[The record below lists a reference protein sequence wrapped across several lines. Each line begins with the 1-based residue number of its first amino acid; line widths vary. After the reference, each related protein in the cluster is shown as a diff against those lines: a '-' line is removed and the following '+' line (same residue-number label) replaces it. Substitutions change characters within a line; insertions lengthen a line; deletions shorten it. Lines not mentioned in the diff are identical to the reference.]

1 MKIQII
7 VGTTRQ
13 GRFSEKAA
21 SYIFQEAK
29 KRKEFKVEL
38 VDLRDYPM
46 PFFEEPVSPKMF
58 EMTHHEYASEVVKKW
73 LAKIAEADGYIIIAA
88 EYNHGYP
95 AVLKNALD
103 FGYKEWIRKS
113 VGFVSYG
120 NSGGARSVEQLREV
134 VIELDMYPIRSAV
147 QIPSDVYMAVRN
159 ETLPVKPELFAPLR
173 KGPVDRIEAFFTDL
187 IWTTKML
194 MSARQ

>member
-7 VGTTRQ
+7 IGTTRQ

-29 KRKEFKVEL
+29 SRKEFEVEL

-46 PFFEEPVSPKMF
+46 PFFDEPISPAMF
-58 EMTHHEYASEVVKKW
+58 EMMKHEYLNEVVKKW
-73 LAKIAEADGYIIIAA
+73 LAKISEADGYIIVTA

-103 FGYKEWIRKS
+103 YGFKEWQKKS

-120 NSGGARSVEQLREV
+120 SSGGARSIEQLRQV
-134 VIELDMYPIRSAV
+134 VVELGMVQIKNAI
-147 QIPSDVYMAVRN
+147 QIPSDVYMAVRG
-159 ETLPVKPELFAPLR
+159 EPIPVKPELFAPLR
-173 KGPVDRIEAFFTDL
+173 NGRVDRVEVFFSDL

-194 MSARQ
+194 MSARK

>member
-21 SYIFQEAK
+21 SYIYQEAK
-29 KRKEFKVEL
+29 TRKEIEAEI

-46 PFFEEPVSPKMF
+46 PFFDEPTSPAMF
-58 EMTHHEYASEVVKKW
+58 EVMKHEYTNEFVKKW
-73 LAKIAEADGYIIIAA
+73 LAKIAEADGYIIITA

-95 AVLKNALD
+95 AVLKNAID
-103 FGYKEWIRKS
+103 YRFKEWNKKS

-120 NSGGARSVEQLREV
+120 SSGGARSIEQLQQV
-134 VIELDMYPIRSAV
+134 VIELGMVPIKNAV
-147 QIPSDVYMAVRN
+147 QIPSDVYLAVRN
-159 ETLPVKPELFAPLR
+159 EKVPVKPELFAPLR
-173 KGPVDRIEAFFTDL
+173 TGRVDRIEVFFTDL
-187 IWTTKML
+187 IWTTKAL
-194 MSARQ
+194 MSAR